1 MNFSF
6 VIDTSFSPVTNPA
19 VEFSSPVLFLRT
31 VCQLQ
36 RSELGLP
43 KPLLPAGPCAESSLV
58 TIAGDQGR
66 SETRG

>member
-1 MNFSF
+1 MGN
-6 VIDTSFSPVTNPA
+6 A